1 MTIDIRARVYCNLGE
16 IVQGSLSDTY
26 VQGNGLV
33 FCRGSVTLAGIYQ
46 PTLGQVVDFAYEK
59 NGYLSRLPRRLRVL
73 SSFADPFT
81 RQTTIQLGCKLTMLE
96 DLVLREAKIKVPII
110 GPASTGT
117 ETKDYTGTIN
127 SRPADR
133 RVIAIAM
140 EAKVLVETILTRI
153 GITAASQV
161 PLQSRFVRE
170 EFDLSQGFIKTL
182 GDLLLSENY
191 LGYLN
196 ESEQLAFR
204 STTVDGGQGPV
215 IRRDDI
221 INLESVNSGELPGED
236 IKVDYS
242 TYVIRRKEIDS
253 PQIRGEVIPKPPQ
266 VDKLPPL
273 KDPYTG
279 DPGGPLD
286 PPDPPDLDPPDPPDP
301 DPPGGTDDAN
311 VFVPWMY
318 EDSIGSP
325 VTVKTNWEFK
335 TGNVTNRYVYESEY
349 VPYTETWTE
358 YNSNRAVSR
367 RLTRVRAN
375 AHSAN
380 AQYYGQMLKTFGDF
394 VDGAIYPETDV
405 YTYKHELYE
414 YDEDTG
420 DLLRTISQTLE
431 SYFAVAGRLSI
442 PYVYKVLGAPTTTFE
457 ILHPMGEDV
466 ISERTITEYNRARYG
481 SLGVTKTSRVSYR
494 YYGATQEG
502 QQAAQWNGE
511 QVSST
516 EEASAALDE
525 LVLNLV
531 FDSSEVR
538 TVKDPN
544 AYKETLPS
552 RAELIK
558 EQNFNLKKNDP
569 DPKAQ
574 VKEKPKPIGETFR
587 PVKIDKKETPAETS
601 GQNYDSEA
609 SRGLENQSQWVFQSG
624 AAVRRVQTFS
634 LPYAR
639 DDFHK
644 IQDTTVNPYK
654 YVVHLYEANAKQQA
668 LAFGRVQNR
677 MLLGHRNGLSL
688 QVAPEL
694 MPPRPFDPVY
704 IDLDGLAGQYRVNG
718 LSWAFDA
725 NGLACSIDAM
735 FWGGVGTT

>member
-1 MTIDIRARVYCNLGE
+1 MTIDIRARVYCSLGE

-96 DLVLREAKIKVPII
+96 DLVFREAKIKVPIV

-117 ETKDYTGTIN
+117 ETKDYSGTIN

-140 EAKVLVETILTRI
+140 EAKALVETILTRI

-215 IRRDDI
+215 IRRDEI
-221 INLESVNSGELPGED
+221 ISLEPVNSGELPGED

-242 TYVIRRKEIDS
+242 TYVIRRKQIS
-253 PQIRGEVIPKPPQ
+253 SAQIRGEKTPKPPQ
-266 VDKLPPL
+266 VEGLPPL
-273 KDPYTG
+273 REPYTD
-279 DPGGPLD
+279 DPGGALD
-286 PPDPPDLDPPDPPDP
+286 PPDPPNADPPEDPPDEPNDG
-301 DPPGGTDDAN
+301 D

-335 TGNVTNRYVYESEY
+335 TGNVTNQYVYETVY

-367 RLTRVRAN
+367 RLTRTRVN

-380 AQYYGQMLKTFGDF
+380 PQYYGQMLKTFGTI
-394 VDGAIYPETDV
+394 VDGGVLPEGQIYI
-405 YTYKHELYE
+405 YKHESYE
-414 YDEDTG
+414 YDDESG

-431 SYFAVAGRLSI
+431 PFFVVSGRLSI
-442 PYVYKVLGAPTTTFE
+442 PYVYKMSGATGSTFE
-457 ILHPMGEDV
+457 MYHPIGDDV
-466 ISERTITEYNRARYG
+466 ISEQTITEYDRARYG
-481 SLGVTKTSRVSYR
+481 SLGITKTSRISYR

-511 QVSST
+511 QVKT
-516 EEASAALDE
+516 VDEASAATDE

-558 EQNFNLKKNDP
+558 EQDFNLKKNDP
-569 DPKAQ
+569 DPMAQ
-574 VKEKPKPIGETFR
+574 VKQKPKPIGETFK
-587 PVKIDKKETPAETS
+587 PVKIDKKETAAETS

-609 SRGLENQSQWVFQSG
+609 SRGLENQSQWVFESG
-624 AAVRRVQTFS
+624 SAVRRVQTFA

-644 IQDTTVNPYK
+644 IADIAVNPYT
-654 YVVHLYEANAKQQA
+654 YIVHQYEANAKQQA

-688 QVAPEL
+688 QVPPEL